1 MIGTK
6 EELIEHIEIT
16 LVELRG
22 LAQPNEVA
30 ELNCLLLDARETDNG
45 EQIVAI
51 WRQVDH
57 LREFCE
63 LRSMSQIGLPSVE
76 GNSIR

>member
-1 MIGTK
+1 MIETK
-6 EELIEHIEIT
+6 DELIEHIEIT
-16 LVELRG
+16 LIELRG
-22 LAQPNEVA
+22 LAQPNDMA
-30 ELNCLLLDARETDNG
+30 ALNCLLRDAREIEND

-63 LRSMSQIGLPSVE
+63 SRSMSQIGLPSIE
-76 GNSIR
+76 GKRV

>member
-6 EELIEHIEIT
+6 DELIEHIEIT

-22 LAQPNEVA
+22 LAHPNDMA
-30 ELNCLLLDARETDNG
+30 ELNSLLLDARDIEND
-45 EQIVAI
+45 EQTVAI

-63 LRSMSQIGLPSVE
+63 LRSMSQIGLPAIDGRTV
-76 GNSIR
+76 